1 MTSKSVSLQEAMEQE
16 NRRLRAKLEKLEKE
30 HRELKRAYFE
40 LSLRWFYEIPFSNPH
55 PFKSSADGIFYYAI

>member
-30 HRELKRAYFE
+30 HRDLKRAYFE
-40 LSLRWFYEIPFSNPH
+40 LSLRWFDEILFSNPH
-55 PFKSSADGIFYYAI
+55 PSFSKP